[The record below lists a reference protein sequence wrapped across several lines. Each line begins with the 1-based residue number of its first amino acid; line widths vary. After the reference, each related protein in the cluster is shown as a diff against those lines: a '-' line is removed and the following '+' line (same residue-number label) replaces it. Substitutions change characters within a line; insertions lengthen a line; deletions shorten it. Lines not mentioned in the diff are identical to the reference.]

1 MTKEK
6 FFERNK
12 NLVNRFVRGRLAKT
26 GRTVHGTRA
35 TNVQLPKFLGRKP
48 TVDWDVFA
56 KNPKKAAINMEKF
69 LDKKFKGDFFDVRE
83 GKTKRLKVHK
93 VFSNITGETQVD
105 FSIPDRKVPTI
116 SKRNVRFATLKDQVE
131 KAKRNLKDPTK
142 MFRADKDR
150 SLVMRVKRFEML
162 RMKKIT

>member
-35 TNVQLPKFLGRKP
+35 TNVQLPRFLERKP

-56 KNPKKAAINMEKF
+56 KNPKKAATNMEKF
-69 LDKKFKGDFFDVRE
+69 LDKKFKGDFFDVKE
-83 GKTKRLKVHK
+83 GVTKRLKVHK
-93 VFSNITGETQVD
+93 VFSNVDGKTRVD
-105 FSIPDRKVPTI
+105 FSIPDRRVQTI
-116 SKRNVRFATLKDQVE
+116 TKRSVKFATLKDQVE
-131 KAKRNLKDPTK
+131 KAKSNLRDPTK
-142 MFRADKDR
+142 RFRADKDR
-150 SLVMRVKRFEML
+150 SLVERVRIFEEL
-162 RMKKIT
+162 RSKKL

>member
-35 TNVQLPKFLGRKP
+35 TNAQLPRFLERKP

-56 KNPKKAAINMEKF
+56 KNPKKAAMNMEKF
-69 LDKKFKGDFFDVRE
+69 LDKKFRGDFFDVRE
-83 GKTKRLKVHK
+83 GATKRLKVHK
-93 VFSNITGETQVD
+93 VFSNVTGDTHVD
-105 FSIPDRKVPTI
+105 FSIPDRKVPTV
-116 SKRNVRFATLKDQVE
+116 SKRSVRFATLKDQFE
-131 KAKRNLKDPTK
+131 KAKSNLKDPTK
-142 MFRADKDR
+142 IFRTDKDR
-150 SLVMRVKRFEML
+150 SLVRRVEKFEKL
-162 RMKKIT
+162 RGKKL

>member
-35 TNVQLPKFLGRKP
+35 TNAQLPRFLERKP

-56 KNPKKAAINMEKF
+56 KNPKKAAMNMEKF
-69 LDKKFKGDFFDVRE
+69 LDKKFRGDFFDVRE
-83 GKTKRLKVHK
+83 GATKRLKVHK
-93 VFSNITGETQVD
+93 VFSNVTGDTHVD
-105 FSIPDRKVPTI
+105 FSIPDRKVPTV
-116 SKRNVRFATLKDQVE
+116 SKRSVRFATLKDQFE
-131 KAKRNLKDPTK
+131 KAKSNLKDPSK
-142 MFRADKDR
+142 IFRADKDR
-150 SLVMRVKRFEML
+150 SLIRRVEIFERL
-162 RMKKIT
+162 RRKKL